1 MAEHQILKV
10 LNIAPGAQYPTYRFW
25 VHLDTEK
32 LAESGLP
39 DPAFVHSYD
48 FGTAPPA
55 GGKASLSGE
64 ELKAALTEAVA
75 STKAEMVKRGLL
87 EGRAE
92 VSMDELSKVES
103 RPVPVSESPAV
114 FTPETEP

>member
-10 LNIAPGAQYPTYRFW
+10 LNVTPGAQYPTYRFW
-25 VHLDTEK
+25 VHLDTDK
-32 LAESGLP
+32 VVESGLP
-39 DPAFVHSYD
+39 DPAFVQSYD
-48 FGTAPPA
+48 FGSAPPS

-75 STKAEMVKRGLL
+75 CHEGRDLVRSGLL

-92 VSMDELSKVES
+92 VSLDGS
-103 RPVPVSESPAV
+103 RAR
-114 FTPETEP
+114 